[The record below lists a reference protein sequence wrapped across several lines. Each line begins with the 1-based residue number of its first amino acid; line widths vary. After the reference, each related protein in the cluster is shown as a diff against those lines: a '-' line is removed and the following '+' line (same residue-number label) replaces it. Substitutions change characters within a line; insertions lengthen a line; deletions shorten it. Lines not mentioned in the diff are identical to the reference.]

1 MYFLQASRG
10 CTVADR
16 VRVSCGRV
24 RPGRVSPCLGVQ
36 RSALGAAARPRRG
49 GRSMPSGTKR
59 HDTRRP
65 IHTSML
71 SRAVSTALCAA
82 SSEQPP
88 RPIPDLPPS
97 EGSGACTG
105 TAKPRL
111 GARAGRARGRG
122 GVNPVTLGTLSRRN
136 LRLRFGSAGRRV
148 PSDPSIPRVAGW
160 EAADVPTRFGMS
172 EASCV
177 LAGGRWAGRCQAGS
191 VAEAY
196 TRGALAGPPWGA
208 GCGSAAGYQE
218 MGRMERGRYTFASVA
233 RRRLVSRRRAVAAL
247 RAALR
252 ALRRARAVRERCSG
266 TQSTG
271 VSLVTRAHCRPCV
284 HVKRARH
291 SCVRGRGR
299 GVTGGWGGSGGG
311 AWPTGPAWPSSST
324 LQGTRPSV
332 NSSGGAGGGGWTR
345 ASHAN
350 IAELQSLKAR

>member
-65 IHTSML
+65 IHPSML

-122 GVNPVTLGTLSRRN
+122 GVNPVTLLGTLFASEPPAAIWVRWP
-136 LRLRFGSAGRRV
+136 
-148 PSDPSIPRVAGW
+148 PSSLGW

-172 EASCV
+172 EAPCV

-196 TRGALAGPPWGA
+196 TRGALAVDPRCRPWERCWASGNGPNGA
-208 GCGSAAGYQE
+208 RQVHVCLRRAAPP
-218 MGRMERGRYTFASVA
+218 
-233 RRRLVSRRRAVAAL
+233 RLATPCRRAVAPSRRR

-271 VSLVTRAHCRPCV
+271 VSLVTRARSCRPCV
-284 HVKRARH
+284 HVNT
-291 SCVRGRGR
+291 SSERG
-299 GVTGGWGGSGGG
+299 TAASE
-311 AWPTGPAWPSSST
+311 
-324 LQGTRPSV
+324 
-332 NSSGGAGGGGWTR
+332 AGGG
-345 ASHAN
+345 
-350 IAELQSLKAR
+350 E